1 MSKKATKKELLRRK
15 RQVERNLF
23 LKKSAKKTYVRPAEF
38 ALENKEDE
46 AAE

>member
-1 MSKKATKKELLRRK
+1 MSKKASKKELLRRK
-15 RQVERNLF
+15 RQVDRNLF

-38 ALENKEDE
+38 AKENSEEK